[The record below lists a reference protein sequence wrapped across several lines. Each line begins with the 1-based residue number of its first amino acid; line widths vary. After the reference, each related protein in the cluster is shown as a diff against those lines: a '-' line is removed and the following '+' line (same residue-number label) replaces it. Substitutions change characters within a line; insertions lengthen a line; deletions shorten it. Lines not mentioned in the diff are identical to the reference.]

1 MPAVAENESVSL
13 SYMFIACMFQ
23 ITMERS
29 RNSFSSLHFKVT
41 FLDIYNHIQIME
53 FTSFNIYKM

>member
-1 MPAVAENESVSL
+1 MWLWLFTESEPFLKAEGMPAVAENECVSL

-29 RNSFSSLHFKVT
+29 RNSFFSLHF
-41 FLDIYNHIQIME
+41 
-53 FTSFNIYKM
+53 